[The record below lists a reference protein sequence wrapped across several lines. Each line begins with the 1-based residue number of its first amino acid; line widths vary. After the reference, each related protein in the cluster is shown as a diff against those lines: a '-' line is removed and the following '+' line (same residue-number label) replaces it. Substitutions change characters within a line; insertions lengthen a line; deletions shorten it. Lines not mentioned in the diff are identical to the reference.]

1 MATRKHIPYIVFAQD
16 PDTFEVLDDVICDT
30 KAEADGE
37 QTEMEAEMSCY
48 AEGMPDIFVEK
59 LNSEKV
65 QHGYGHAEQQ
75 RLLRE
80 FC

>member
-1 MATRKHIPYIVFAQD
+1 MAQQKHIPYIVFAQD
-16 PDTFEVLDDVICDT
+16 PATFEVLDDVVCDT
-30 KAEADGE
+30 KAEAEGE
-37 QTEMEAEMSCY
+37 SVEMEAEMSCY

-65 QHGYGHAEQQ
+65 RRTYGLAEQQ
-75 RLLRE
+75 RLLRD